1 MQRCIHPR
9 GQTPPG
15 RHKRAKKLF
24 KCFQKCPSSKH
35 QPPRARDALPVRA
48 ETCWPHAQGGR
59 CCTFSLPQSS
69 RSQVDFPTLSIS
81 TLTGVVSSHFPG
93 EPLGGGGGD
102 GRCCGFGAVP
112 DRTNHLPGLSPPL
125 EMTLTS
131 LVAGLSSQP
140 PGLVLLA
147 LSPTRVFTGCPQ
159 NLPCSLL
166 WSPPH
171 VHTSD
176 LMGEDVPGDADHTV
190 GVLTKELRHL
200 DPPLLHTH

>member
-93 EPLGGGGGD
+93 EPLGGGGGWQVLWFW
-102 GRCCGFGAVP
+102 CCP
-112 DRTNHLPGLSPPL
+112 RQDKSSPW
-125 EMTLTS
+125 TLTS
-131 LVAGLSSQP
+131 FGNDIDIFGCWSVQPASRIGAFSPLSYQGFHRLSSESSMQP
-140 PGLVLLA
+140 SV
-147 LSPTRVFTGCPQ
+147 V
-159 NLPCSLL
+159 
-166 WSPPH
+166 
-171 VHTSD
+171 TSSC
-176 LMGEDVPGDADHTV
+176 A
-190 GVLTKELRHL
+190 HL
-200 DPPLLHTH
+200 